1 MNEQLLFQKE
11 NSLLDHLIE
20 ARLEKIESLKENLKN
35 NIRSVKEESAILR
48 ELSGEIASL
57 RELRQMQ
64 TLSTAKPSRYKAR
77 GAGV

>member
-1 MNEQLLFQKE
+1 MNEQLLSQKE
-11 NSLLDHLIE
+11 HSLLDHLIE
-20 ARLEKIESLKENLKN
+20 ARLEKIESLKQDLKN

-64 TLSTAKPSRYKAR
+64 ALNAAKPARYRAH
-77 GAGV
+77 GAGL